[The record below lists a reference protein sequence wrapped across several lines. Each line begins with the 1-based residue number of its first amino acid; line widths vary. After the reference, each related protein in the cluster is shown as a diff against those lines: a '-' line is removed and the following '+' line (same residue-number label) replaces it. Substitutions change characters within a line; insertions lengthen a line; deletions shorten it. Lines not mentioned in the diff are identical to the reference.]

1 MTSDLAKDSIST
13 ENQTIT
19 QKSNSLDA
27 DKYEI
32 EIELC
37 EAYVYAHSN
46 VDNVWS
52 YFFEYSV
59 GDETGNAAIRS
70 PPLV

>member
-1 MTSDLAKDSIST
+1 
-13 ENQTIT
+13 
-19 QKSNSLDA
+19 
-27 DKYEI
+27 
-32 EIELC
+32 
-37 EAYVYAHSN
+37 VYAHSN

>member
-46 VDNVWS
+46 VDNV
-52 YFFEYSV
+52 
-59 GDETGNAAIRS
+59 
-70 PPLV
+70 